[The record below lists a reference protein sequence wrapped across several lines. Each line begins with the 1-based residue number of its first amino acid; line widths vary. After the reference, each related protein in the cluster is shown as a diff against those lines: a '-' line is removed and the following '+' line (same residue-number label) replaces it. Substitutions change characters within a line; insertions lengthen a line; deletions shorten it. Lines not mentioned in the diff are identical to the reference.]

1 MIFAKKMK
9 QKKKM
14 TRLEKGRKGGENVA
28 RERGS

>member
-1 MIFAKKMK
+1 MK